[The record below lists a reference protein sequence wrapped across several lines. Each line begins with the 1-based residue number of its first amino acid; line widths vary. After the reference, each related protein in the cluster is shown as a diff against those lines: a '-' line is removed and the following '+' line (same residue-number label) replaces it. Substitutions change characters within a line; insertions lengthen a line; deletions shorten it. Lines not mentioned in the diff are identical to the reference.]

1 MTYYF
6 NSISQEQV
14 ENLLEAIFSSFVI
27 LSLNTTAHEEYSSG
41 AFQGFS
47 EWKRRSAFHLK
58 PIFNPRVSLYEDSSF
73 GFHKKLESSMIV
85 DRLPLSGREVRS
97 FKKEHLDKIEDMES
111 EVFSRIKTEK
121 EEFNQKMQ
129 MIESLTNRMNE
140 EIGHADAKA
149 LVAVLK
155 EFSNLVDWEAHI
167 SISLLED
174 TARGI
179 IKAAEDNFDYF
190 PEDEASS
197 REIIDNLSLALEEV
211 KLRVIPSN
219 FLKFFFSRRR
229 EIPRGSFYDGEIDLY
244 RIASELIRT
253 RKRVKLRF

>member
-1 MTYYF
+1 MAKYYYP
-6 NSISQEQV
+6 ISQEQV
-14 ENLLEAIFSSFVI
+14 ENLLEAIFSSFVT
-27 LSLNTTAHEEYSSG
+27 LSLSTTAHEKYSSG
-41 AFQGFS
+41 SFQGFS

-58 PIFNPRVSLYEDSSF
+58 PLFSPRVSLYEDSSF
-73 GFHKKLESSMIV
+73 GFHKKLESSMVV

-97 FKKEHLDKIEDMES
+97 FKKEHLGKIEEMES
-111 EVFSRIKTEK
+111 EIFSRIKIKK
-121 EEFNQKMQ
+121 EEFDQKMQ

-140 EIGHADAKA
+140 EVSHADAKA

-179 IKAAEDNFDYF
+179 MKAAEDNLDHF
-190 PEDEASS
+190 PEDEDSS
-197 REIIDNLSLALEEV
+197 QEIINSLSQALDNAEV
-211 KLRVIPSN
+211 IISYSN
-219 FLKFFFSRRR
+219 FWEFLFSRRR

-253 RKRVKLRF
+253 RKRVKVKF